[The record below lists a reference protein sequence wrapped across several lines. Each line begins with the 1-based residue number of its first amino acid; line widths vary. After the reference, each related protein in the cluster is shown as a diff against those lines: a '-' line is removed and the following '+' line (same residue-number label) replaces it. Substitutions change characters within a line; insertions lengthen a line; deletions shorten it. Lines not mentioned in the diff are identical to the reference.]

1 MTCNHPNLKEK
12 LIQAEQQYQAG
23 VDQLNQMQGQLL
35 QIKGSIVTL
44 QQLIAEQEANEV
56 ASEEG
61 EAPCSAE

>member
-44 QQLIAEQEANEV
+44 QQLIAEQEAEEV
-56 ASEEG
+56 ASDEG